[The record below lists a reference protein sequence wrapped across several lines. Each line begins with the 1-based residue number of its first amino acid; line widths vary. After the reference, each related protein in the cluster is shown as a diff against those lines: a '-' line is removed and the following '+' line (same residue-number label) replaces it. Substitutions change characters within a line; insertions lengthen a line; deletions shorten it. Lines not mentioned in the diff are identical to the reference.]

1 MFLTQLIYYPISIG
15 GGRFSSLNVNYDKII
30 SNYKFILLPIIFSLF
45 LLKNSFNKFTKD
57 IKIFNFL
64 IFTLFS
70 LLCIYHQLLTK
81 NQNFIFFLIPINLAF
96 LILFLDEKLT
106 DKSGV
111 KYKSLIF
118 GILIFCLFVT
128 YKYHLRF
135 NVDRKFHDLQNTNLE
150 NTINAEKYILLFLH

>member
-1 MFLTQLIYYPISIG
+1 MYLSSIIDKKSKFYFL
-15 GGRFSSLNVNYDKII
+15 F
-30 SNYKFILLPIIFSLF
+30 
-45 LLKNSFNKFTKD
+45 NSNKF
-57 IKIFNFL
+57 
-64 IFTLFS
+64 S
-70 LLCIYHQLLTK
+70 
-81 NQNFIFFLIPINLAF
+81 F

-150 NTINAEKYILLFLH
+150 NTVNAEKYILLFLH